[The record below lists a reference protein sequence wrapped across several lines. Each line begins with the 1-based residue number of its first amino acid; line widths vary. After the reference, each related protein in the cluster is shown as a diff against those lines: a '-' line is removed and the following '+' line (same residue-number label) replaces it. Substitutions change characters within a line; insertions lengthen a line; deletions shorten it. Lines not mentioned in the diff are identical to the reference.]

1 MSGKKGMKGN
11 KPHEESERYPE
22 YYKKRFPELSDDE
35 CIAKAAWFRKSC
47 MYQCIE
53 YYEKRYPEAT
63 HEEHLRML
71 DEAKKSKKKFAVKRE
86 DIFQCIEYY
95 EKRYPEATHEEHL
108 RMLDEVKKAYIAKH
122 PNIAGENNPSH
133 KSKTT
138 ERQRKERSVMC
149 IEYYEKHYPN
159 LSNDERLS
167 IMNKKIQEVMYK
179 KSLVPQSTQLQ
190 YYIDKGMN
198 KKEAKEALSERQRTF
213 TLDKCISKYGEDE
226 GTRIFEER
234 QCKWQKSLHSAFRKN
249 HDTINTSNI
258 SNNLIKEIRE
268 YCNVEAEFQLGRYSY
283 DIRKNNNLIEFNR
296 DYWHANPKIYDDT
309 FTNSVSNLTAKEIH
323 DKDAKKL
330 DYAKANGYNIL
341 VIWES
346 DYKEDPEGTVKKC
359 IRFLN
364 D

>member
-1 MSGKKGMKGN
+1 MPGKKGMKGN

-22 YYKKRFPELSDDE
+22 YYKKIYPELSDDE

-53 YYEKRYPEAT
+53 YYEKRYPDAT

-71 DEAKKSKKKFAVKRE
+71 DEAKK
-86 DIFQCIEYY
+86 
-95 EKRYPEATHEEHL
+95 
-108 RMLDEVKKAYIAKH
+108 AYIAKR

-149 IEYYEKHYPN
+149 IEYYEKRYPD

-213 TLDKCISKYGEDE
+213 TLDKCISKYGEVE

-234 QCKWQKSLHSAFRKN
+234 QCKW
-249 HDTINTSNI
+249 
-258 SNNLIKEIRE
+258 
-268 YCNVEAEFQLGRYSY
+268 
-283 DIRKNNNLIEFNR
+283 
-296 DYWHANPKIYDDT
+296 
-309 FTNSVSNLTAKEIH
+309 
-323 DKDAKKL
+323 
-330 DYAKANGYNIL
+330 
-341 VIWES
+341 
-346 DYKEDPEGTVKKC
+346 
-359 IRFLN
+359 
-364 D
+364 